1 MQNAI
6 EEKHNMKV
14 SFTYTNYNVF
24 IVLLLDGLSWH
35 YAHAKS
41 TIILYQLK
49 AHERTMR
56 KLTEH
61 KKKH

>member
-1 MQNAI
+1 
-6 EEKHNMKV
+6 MKV